1 MKDFNLKYQNYLTF
15 FSKKE
20 KEKEFNPV
28 KISTLVKHPKSIN
41 FFTDLVTYFLK
52 IYDIYTKSYRKVN
65 QIVNMK
71 KKIPSVFVLF
81 KIPRRIR
88 NFQENLSCCCSL

>member
-28 KISTLVKHPKSIN
+28 KISTLVKRPKSIN
-41 FFTDLVTYFLK
+41 FFTDLVTYF
-52 IYDIYTKSYRKVN
+52 
-65 QIVNMK
+65 
-71 KKIPSVFVLF
+71 
-81 KIPRRIR
+81 
-88 NFQENLSCCCSL
+88 